1 MKYKFRP
8 TTLLSAASLGAT
20 FRAKLRTTLSITH
33 TATLTATLVAMLLL
47 PAGCRRAREKDS
59 TPPHI
64 EQNLLNEPLTRQERK
79 ALKFLYQYMPLN
91 DRVEHSTEY
100 FIGAVRQALRTKEM
114 PWGKIV
120 PDDLFR
126 HFVLPPR
133 VNNEYL
139 DNARDLF
146 YRELYPRV
154 KDLSMY
160 DAVLE
165 VNHWCREKVVYRPTD
180 GRTSPPV
187 QVVARGYGR
196 CGEESVVAVA
206 ALRSIGIPARQV
218 YVPRWAHTDDNHA
231 WVEVWVDGQWYYM
244 GACEPEPELNR
255 GWFTGAASRAM
266 MVNTWVYGR
275 PKTGSGDGSVKG
287 NGAGSVSGS
296 GDGSVSGRRSEVVSQ
311 NTCYT
316 EVTTTAQYAAVKE
329 AVVKV
334 VDGSGKP
341 VKGASVSFG
350 LYNYAEFYPLAR
362 RTTDRKGLARLTTG
376 LGTLFIEA
384 CMPAGDR
391 ATVRAAG
398 GATVPGTG
406 PSATGS
412 GQATGTDYLYAAA
425 AFHVGETDTLTLK
438 LVDSPAGGPQQPGDP
453 AQPPLV
459 QDFRL
464 TPPPQTANEEP
475 LDPMVEQMHK
485 LRCAIDDSLRSM
497 RNSLFPFLNPARFAS
512 AREKY
517 GTDILSQTLNNG
529 LTVEKFLETTSPE
542 YLPLAVKL
550 LETLRVKDLQEV
562 SYNTLCDWL
571 NGVIRLG
578 PAIAKD
584 PLFQEY
590 ILNPRVDNEPPL
602 PYREVLWELLTAEG
616 METPVAETAALATAS
631 ATATNTAVPNST
643 LYAIRNVLEKIKIDT
658 IHNPRNFPIS
668 PAASARYGTTDP
680 ESRGILAVALCR
692 TAGIPARKDPVS
704 GRYQMW
710 LQEKWVGMTPESLRQ
725 ITPKDGGSGNNPAAL
740 SRHAAYSLLTV
751 SYAPDEKGKLPAYD
765 TQFTIQR
772 WSPETPTSPAGYKTL
787 GFAPE
792 SGGVE
797 GTRVLNTP
805 LNLECGLYRIVSGVR
820 LADGTV
826 LARIRSFELE
836 ADKPLTVELDFAP
849 SENELVALAHMDV
862 EWRSQPAPDS
872 NSNSNSNSSNSSTT
886 TSSSSSASSCSILET
901 AGRNF
906 FVLALLDP
914 TGEPSQHFIREFSQT
929 ELNIPVLFVFPT
941 RSDMAFFFR
950 QNYPLPQSIHYG
962 YDGLGQLT
970 TGLEQALETKNLK
983 QMLPAVIVADS
994 FGNIYYKS
1002 IGYRIGIPAHI
1013 TGLKLL

>member
-1 MKYKFRP
+1 MKHIFGHPHRFLSASRLFFA
-8 TTLLSAASLGAT
+8 TCFLFATLL
-20 FRAKLRTTLSITH
+20 
-33 TATLTATLVAMLLL
+33 M
-47 PAGCRRAREKDS
+47 PAGCRRARENS
-59 TPPHI
+59 LAPHL

-79 ALKFLYQYMPLN
+79 ALKFLYKYMPLN
-91 DRVEHSTEY
+91 DRAEHTNEY
-100 FIGAVRQALRTKEM
+100 FIGAVRQAFRAKEM
-114 PWGKIV
+114 PWGKRI

-126 HFVLPPR
+126 HYVLPPR

-139 DNARDLF
+139 DNARDVF

-231 WVEVWVDGQWYYM
+231 WVEVWVDGRWYYM

-266 MVNTWVYGR
+266 MVNTWVYGH
-275 PKTGSGDGSVKG
+275 PKTGRGTGRGTEAEKG
-287 NGAGSVSGS
+287 TGS
-296 GDGSVSGRRSEVVSQ
+296 GRGTGNVPGTATATGTRNEVISQ
-311 NTCYT
+311 DACYT
-316 EVTTTAQYAAVKE
+316 EVSTTAQYAPVKE
-329 AVVKV
+329 AIVKV
-334 VDGSGKP
+334 IDGSGKP
-341 VKGASVSFG
+341 VKGARVSFG

-362 RTTDRKGLARLTTG
+362 RMTDRKGLARLTTG

-384 CMPAGDR
+384 YMPAG
-391 ATVRAAG
+391 A
-398 GATVPGTG
+398 GATANGRETTISVSNAT
-406 PSATGS
+406 ATGNWATTTGS
-412 GQATGTDYLYAAA
+412 DATATDNGKATGQPVCAASANPGYLYAAGT
-425 AFHVGETDTLTLK
+425 FHVGEADTLILSLK
-438 LVDSPAGGPQQPGDP
+438 GLSPCMAIGTPTGLPSDQPAD
-453 AQPPLV
+453 V

-464 TPPPQTANEEP
+464 TPPPQTAGEEP
-475 LDPMVEQMHK
+475 LDPFVEQMHR

-497 RNSLFPFLNPARFAS
+497 RISLFPFSDPARS
-512 AREKY
+512 APVREKY
-517 GTDILSQTLNNG
+517 NTNILSQTLNNG

-550 LETLRVKDLQEV
+550 LENMRVKDLQEV

-578 PAIAKD
+578 PAITEH
-584 PLFQEY
+584 PLFEEY

-602 PYREVLWELLTAEG
+602 AYREALWELLTAAG
-616 METPVAETAALATAS
+616 METPVAGTAAL
-631 ATATNTAVPNST
+631 N
-643 LYAIRNVLEKIKIDT
+643 AIRNVLDKIKIDT

-680 ESRGILAVALCR
+680 GSWGILAVALCR
-692 TAGIPARKDPVS
+692 TAGFPARKDPVS

-710 LQEKWVGMTPESLRQ
+710 LQESWVGITPEDRR
-725 ITPKDGGSGNNPAAL
+725 PGSGPGIPTGHSGDAGH
-740 SRHAAYSLLTV
+740 SGSSFLTV
-751 SYAPDEKGKLPAYD
+751 TYAPDKNGKLPAYD

-772 WSPETPTSPAGYKTL
+772 WSPETASTPAGYKTL

-792 SGGVE
+792 SGGARD
-797 GTRVLNTP
+797 TRVLNTP
-805 LNLECGLYRIVSGVR
+805 LHLECGLYRIVSGVR

-826 LARIRSFELE
+826 LARIRSFVLE

-849 SENELVALAHMDV
+849 SENELVALAKMDV
-862 EWRSQPAPDS
+862 EWRYVPAGTQTAGTP
-872 NSNSNSNSSNSSTT
+872 
-886 TSSSSSASSCSILET
+886 CSVLET
-901 AGRNF
+901 VGRNF

-914 TGEPSQHFIREFSQT
+914 AKEPSQHFIREFSQIQ
-929 ELNIPVLFVFPT
+929 LNIPALFVFPS
-941 RSDMAFFFR
+941 RPDMQFFFR
-950 QNYPLPQSIHYG
+950 QNYPLSQAIHYG
-962 YDGLGQLT
+962 YDDLGQLT
-970 TGLEQALETKNLK
+970 GGLEQALETKNLK
-983 QMLPAVIVADS
+983 LKLPAVIVADS

-1002 IGYRIGIPAHI
+1002 VGYRIGIPEDMAGI
-1013 TGLKLL
+1013 KLP

>member
-1 MKYKFRP
+1 MKHTYTYMKYIFGHPHRFLSASRLLFA
-8 TTLLSAASLGAT
+8 TCFLFATLL
-20 FRAKLRTTLSITH
+20 
-33 TATLTATLVAMLLL
+33 M
-47 PAGCRRAREKDS
+47 PAGCRRTSENSRA
-59 TPPHI
+59 PHL

-79 ALKFLYQYMPLN
+79 ALKFLYKYMPLN
-91 DRVEHSTEY
+91 DRAEHTNEY
-100 FIGAVRQALRTKEM
+100 FIGAVRQAFRAKEM
-114 PWGKIV
+114 PWGKQI
-120 PDDLFR
+120 PNDLFR
-126 HFVLPPR
+126 HYVLPPR

-139 DNARDLF
+139 DNARDVF

-165 VNHWCREKVVYRPTD
+165 VNHWCREKVVYQPTD

-231 WVEVWVDGQWYYM
+231 WVEVWVDGRWYYM

-266 MVNTWVYGR
+266 MVNTWVYGH
-275 PKTGSGDGSVKG
+275 PKTGRGTG
-287 NGAGSVSGS
+287 NVPGTATATATAIATAIATGI
-296 GDGSVSGRRSEVVSQ
+296 RNEVVSQ
-311 NTCYT
+311 DVCYT
-316 EVTTTAQYAAVKE
+316 EVSTTAQYAPVKE
-329 AVVKV
+329 AIVKV
-334 VDGSGKP
+334 IDGSGKP
-341 VKGASVSFG
+341 VKGARVSFG

-362 RTTDRKGLARLTTG
+362 QITDRKGLARLTTG

-384 CMPAGDR
+384 YMPVGAGTTANGRETTISGSD
-391 ATVRAAG
+391 AT
-398 GATVPGTG
+398 
-406 PSATGS
+406 ATGNCATTTGNDTMATDNGKTT
-412 GQATGTDYLYAAA
+412 GQPACAASANPGYLYAAGT
-425 AFHVGETDTLTLK
+425 FHVGEADTLILSLTGL
-438 LVDSPAGGPQQPGDP
+438 SPCMAIGTPTGLPSDQPVG
-453 AQPPLV
+453 V

-464 TPPPQTANEEP
+464 TPPPQTAGEEP
-475 LDPMVEQMHK
+475 LDPFVEQMHR

-497 RNSLFPFLNPARFAS
+497 RISLFPFSNPARSAS

-517 GTDILSQTLNNG
+517 NTDILSKTLNNG

-550 LETLRVKDLQEV
+550 LENMRIKDLQEV

-578 PAIAKD
+578 PAITEH
-584 PLFQEY
+584 PLYEEY

-602 PYREVLWELLTAEG
+602 PYREALWELLTAEG
-616 METPVAETAALATAS
+616 METPDAGT
-631 ATATNTAVPNST
+631 ST
-643 LYAIRNVLEKIKIDT
+643 LKAIRKVLEKIKIDT

-680 ESRGILAVALCR
+680 GSWGILAVALCR

-710 LQEKWVGMTPESLRQ
+710 LQESWTG
-725 ITPKDGGSGNNPAAL
+725 ITTEDGRPGSALNEQVSGSGPGIPTGHSGDAGH
-740 SRHAAYSLLTV
+740 SGSSFLTV
-751 SYAPDEKGKLPAYD
+751 AYAPDENGKLPAYD

-772 WSPETPTSPAGYKTL
+772 WSPETALTPAGYKTL

-792 SGGVE
+792 SGGARD
-797 GTRVLNTP
+797 TRVLNTP
-805 LNLECGLYRIVSGVR
+805 LHLECGLYRIVSGVR

-826 LARIRSFELE
+826 LARIRSFVLE
-836 ADKPLTVELDFAP
+836 ADNPLTVELDFAP
-849 SENELVALAHMDV
+849 SENELVALAKMDV
-862 EWRSQPAPDS
+862 AWRYVPAGTQTAGTP
-872 NSNSNSNSSNSSTT
+872 
-886 TSSSSSASSCSILET
+886 CSVLET
-901 AGRNF
+901 VGRNF

-914 TGEPSQHFIREFSQT
+914 AKEPSQHFIREFSRTQ
-929 ELNIPVLFVFPT
+929 LNIPVLFVFPS
-941 RSDMAFFFR
+941 RPDMEFFFR
-950 QNYPLPQSIHYG
+950 QDYPLSQAIHYG

-970 TGLEQALETKNLK
+970 GGLEQAFETKNLK
-983 QMLPAVIVADS
+983 QKLPAVIVADS

-1002 IGYRIGIPAHI
+1002 VGYRIGIPADI
-1013 TGLKLL
+1013 AGIKLP